1 MALRKKSSSISPM
14 KSLCIVFVVLL
25 LMMGTQFRAVHCR
38 ALRELKSATTAEQVE
53 ADELR
58 AVAKFDVS
66 SRNSSV
72 GSFSSLRGFSFKL
85 ASGPSTKGPGN

>member
-25 LMMGTQFRAVHCR
+25 LMMGTHFRGVHCR
-38 ALRELKSATTAEQVE
+38 ALRERKSATTAEQFE
-53 ADELR
+53 ADELMA
-58 AVAKFDVS
+58 AVKFDVS
-66 SRNSSV
+66 SQNSSV
-72 GSFSSLRGFSFKL
+72 GSSSSVRGFNFKL